1 MDEYEAE
8 KLPNYSN
15 FIDLD
20 FGLKIKNNL
29 NPKKE
34 LIT

>member
-1 MDEYEAE
+1 MDEDEVD

-15 FIDLD
+15 FLDLD